1 MKYYHHLK
9 KILIQST
16 ASMGFKNILLTK
28 GSGDMR
34 IYTLYDSISMTI
46 WEGKNVRR
54 DNSLMFSRC

>member
-1 MKYYHHLK
+1 
-9 KILIQST
+9 
-16 ASMGFKNILLTK
+16 MGFKNILLTK